1 MKVLSWA
8 QTDVGRK
15 RDHNEDS
22 FGCYDEL
29 QLYIVADGMGGH
41 AAGEMASSIAV
52 QSLHEAVLEHREM
65 LEEKEPPTGPIED
78 WPVAKMFSDALRK
91 ACGDIFHKAQSSRE
105 LAGMGTTTT
114 AALFHAGY
122 AFFAHVG
129 DSRAYMLR
137 EGRILQLSEDH
148 SLVNEQL
155 KAGIITEEQARNS
168 RFKNIITRSV
178 GVEEDVPVDLIA
190 VEVKANDAFVMCSD
204 GLANLVTDLEI
215 GESVTENFFQRVP
228 EILIGMANDRG
239 GDDNITVVVNFVQE
253 V

>member
-1 MKVLSWA
+1 MQVLSWA

-41 AAGEMASSIAV
+41 AAGEMASSISV
-52 QSLHEAVLEHREM
+52 QSLHEAVLEHRDL
-65 LEEKEPPTGPIED
+65 LEAKEPPTGPIEE
-78 WPVAKMFSDALRK
+78 WPVPKMFSDALRK
-91 ACGDIFHKAQSSRE
+91 ACGDIFHKAQENRE
-105 LAGMGTTTT
+105 LSGMGTTTT
-114 AALFHAGY
+114 ALLFHAGY
-122 AFFAHVG
+122 GFIAHVG

-190 VEVKANDAFVMCSD
+190 VEVKPNDAFVMCSD

-215 GESVTENFFQRVP
+215 GETVTENFFQRVP

-239 GDDNITVVVNFVQE
+239 GDDNITVVVNYVQE